1 MVSEEDQHKYS
12 LPPDMVQYANVNVNT
27 YIKKADL
34 IKVILTKNPVPENKN
49 SVKTLDDFVKDIL
62 KDKEKHKDLS
72 SKTFLR
78 KFKIEIGL

>member
-1 MVSEEDQHKYS
+1 
-12 LPPDMVQYANVNVNT
+12 MVQYANVNVNT

-62 KDKEKHKDLS
+62 KDKEKHKDLA
-72 SKTFLR
+72 SKTFSR
-78 KFKIEIGL
+78 KFKVEIGQ